1 MAIKALLPW
10 ALIGSLFWFFYKL
23 CLWAKKK
30 RTGALALGALAQAT
44 LPDPRVQQ
52 TIQIVNERETVKKNQ
67 EGNAAPPE
75 GSS

>member
-10 ALIGSLFWFFYKL
+10 ALIASLFWFFNKL

-30 RTGALALGALAQAT
+30 KTGALALGALAQAT

-52 TIQIVNERETVKKNQ
+52 TIQIVNERETVKKHA
-67 EGNAAPPE
+67 EGNAAPPDNN
-75 GSS
+75 